1 MSPRRLLLDTA
12 SLYFR
17 AYYGVPTRYAL
28 DGTTPV
34 NAVRGLLDII
44 AKFVRETHPDE
55 VAACW
60 DNDWRPSWRVAL
72 VESYKAHR
80 VAGGPSARRADPR
93 LPIGAGGRGAE
104 SGVAEIADEA
114 LSVQVPLIAEVLR
127 AAGVPMVGA
136 DGYEADDVIG
146 TLATGA
152 PGPVEIVTG
161 DRDLFQLVTDDV
173 TVLYVARGI
182 SKYERVDDNWLATK
196 YGVTGAQYVDF
207 SVMRGDAS
215 DGLPG
220 VSGIGETTAARLLA
234 VHGDLEGIVSAP
246 DLSPSVA
253 AKIAAA
259 VDYIGRARQVV
270 AVRTD
275 LRLTGDLTLPRE
287 VADPVAYETLAHDL
301 QLGSAATR
309 LAEAMR
315 TR

>member
-17 AYYGVPTRYAL
+17 AYFGVPVLYAA

-34 NAVRGLLDII
+34 NAVRGLLDIV

-60 DNDWRPSWRVAL
+60 DNDWRPDWRVAL
-72 VESYKAHR
+72 VDSYKAHR
-80 VAGGPSARRADPR
+80 VAGGLPARPADPR
-93 LPIGAGGRGAE
+93 LPIGAGGRGAA
-104 SGVAEIADEA
+104 SGVAEIADAA
-114 LSVQVPLIAEVLR
+114 LSVQVPLIAAVLE
-127 AAGVPMVGA
+127 AAGIATVGA

-146 TLATGA
+146 TLATNA
-152 PGPVEIVTG
+152 PGHVDVVTG

-182 SKYERVDDNWLATK
+182 SKYETVDDGWLAMR
-196 YGVTGAQYVDF
+196 YGICGAQYVDY

-220 VSGIGETTAARLLA
+220 VAGIGEKTAARLLA
-234 VHGDLEGIVSAP
+234 EHGNLEGIASATS
-246 DLSPSVA
+246 LSPG
-253 AKIAAA
+253 IAARLDA
-259 VDYIGRARQVV
+259 AAEYIARARQVV

-275 LRLTGDLTLPRE
+275 LPLTGDLTLPRE
-287 VADPVAYETLAHDL
+287 VADAAAFQELTDLLA
-301 QLGSAATR
+301 LGSPAGR
-309 LAEAMR
+309 LVEAMR
-315 TR
+315 NR

>member
-17 AYYGVPTRYAL
+17 AYFGVPVLYAA

-60 DNDWRPSWRVAL
+60 DNDWRPEWRVAL
-72 VESYKAHR
+72 VDSYKAHR
-80 VAGGPSARRADPR
+80 VAGGLPATKADPR
-93 LPIGAGGRGAE
+93 LPIGAGGRGAA
-104 SGVAEIADEA
+104 SGVAEIADAA
-114 LSVQVPLIAEVLR
+114 LSIQVPLISAVLE
-127 AAGVPMVGA
+127 AAGIPMVGA

-146 TLATGA
+146 SLATSA
-152 PGPVEIVTG
+152 PGHVDVVTG

-182 SKYERVDDNWLATK
+182 SKYETVDDAWLATR
-196 YGVTGAQYVDF
+196 YGICGAQYVDY

-220 VSGIGETTAARLLA
+220 VAGIGEKTASALLA
-234 VHGDLEGIVSAP
+234 EHGDLEGIAAATT
-246 DLSPSVA
+246 LSPSVA
-253 AKIAAA
+253 AKLSAAA
-259 VDYIGRARQVV
+259 DYIGRARQVV

-275 LRLTGDLTLPRE
+275 LHLPGDLTLPRE
-287 VADPVAYETLAHDL
+287 VAHPEVFEALTTELA
-301 QLGSAATR
+301 LGSPAGR
-309 LAEAMR
+309 LVEAMR
-315 TR
+315 NR

>member
-1 MSPRRLLLDTA
+1 MPPRRLLLDTA

-17 AYYGVPTRYAL
+17 AYFGVPPLYAA

-72 VESYKAHR
+72 IDSYKSHR
-80 VAGGPSARRADPR
+80 VAGGASGAPADPS
-93 LPIGAGGRGAE
+93 LPIGAGGRGAA
-104 SGVAEIADEA
+104 SGVAEIAEAA
-114 LSVQVPLIAEVLR
+114 LSIQVPLIAAVLD
-127 AAGVPMVGA
+127 AAGIATVGA

-152 PGPVEIVTG
+152 PGHVDIVTG

-173 TVLYVARGI
+173 SVLYVARGI
-182 SKYERVDDNWLATK
+182 SKYETVDDGWLATR
-196 YGVTGAQYVDF
+196 YGICGAQYVDYA
-207 SVMRGDAS
+207 VLRGDPS

-220 VSGIGETTAARLLA
+220 VPGIGEKTAANLLA
-234 VHGDLEGIVSAP
+234 EHGDLEGIAAATT
-246 DLSPSVA
+246 LSPSVA
-253 AKIAAA
+253 AKLAAA
-259 VDYIGRARQVV
+259 ADYIGRARQVV

-275 LRLTGDLTLPRE
+275 LLLPGDLSLPRE
-287 VADPVAYETLAHDL
+287 VADPARFDQLCTELS
-301 QLGSAATR
+301 LGSSATR
-309 LAEAMR
+309 FAEALR
-315 TR
+315 DR

>member
-17 AYYGVPTRYAL
+17 AYYGVPARYAL

-34 NAVRGLLDII
+34 NAVRGLLDMI
-44 AKFVRETHPDE
+44 AKFVLQTHPDE

-72 VESYKAHR
+72 VDSYKAHR
-80 VAGGPSARRADPR
+80 VAGGPDGRPADPR

-146 TLATGA
+146 TLATNA
-152 PGPVEIVTG
+152 PGHVDIVTG
-161 DRDLFQLVTDDV
+161 DRDLFQLVNDDV
-173 TVLYVARGI
+173 SVLYVARGI
-182 SKYERVDDNWLATK
+182 SKYETVDDGWLATK

-234 VHGDLEGIVSAP
+234 VHGDLEGIVAAP

-275 LRLTGDLTLPRE
+275 LDLPGDVTLPRE
-287 VADPVAYETLAHDL
+287 LDDPVAYETLSHDL
-301 QLGSAATR
+301 QLGSSAAR

>member
-17 AYYGVPTRYAL
+17 AYFGVPMLYAA

-60 DNDWRPSWRVAL
+60 DNDWRPEWRVAL
-72 VESYKAHR
+72 IDSYKAHR
-80 VAGGPSARRADPR
+80 VAGGLPAAHGDPR
-93 LPIGAGGRGAE
+93 LPVGAGGRGAE
-104 SGVAEIADEA
+104 SGVAEIADAA
-114 LSVQVPLIAEVLR
+114 LSIQVPLISAVLE
-127 AAGVPMVGA
+127 AAGIAMVGA

-146 TLATGA
+146 SLATTA
-152 PGPVEIVTG
+152 PGHVDVVTG

-173 TVLYVARGI
+173 SVLYVARGI
-182 SKYERVDDNWLATK
+182 SKYETVDDGWLASR
-196 YGVTGAQYVDF
+196 YGICGAQYVDY

-220 VSGIGETTAARLLA
+220 VAGIGEKTAAKLLA
-234 VHGDLEGIVSAP
+234 EHGDLEGIASSTT
-246 DLSPSVA
+246 LSPSIA
-253 AKIAAA
+253 AKLSAAA
-259 VDYIGRARQVV
+259 DYIGRARQVV

-275 LRLTGDLTLPRE
+275 LALPGDLTLPRE
-287 VADPVAYETLAHDL
+287 VANPGTFEELSELLA
-301 QLGSAATR
+301 LGSAAGR
-309 LAEAMR
+309 LVEAMR
-315 TR
+315 NR

>member
-17 AYYGVPTRYAL
+17 AYFGVPVLYAA

-60 DNDWRPSWRVAL
+60 DNDWRPEWRVAL
-72 VESYKAHR
+72 VDSYKAHR
-80 VAGGPSARRADPR
+80 VAGGLPARRADPR
-93 LPIGAGGRGAE
+93 LPIGAGGRGAA
-104 SGVAEIADEA
+104 SGVAEIADAA
-114 LSVQVPLIAEVLR
+114 LSIQVPLISAVLE
-127 AAGVPMVGA
+127 AAGIPMVGA

-146 TLATGA
+146 SLATSA
-152 PGPVEIVTG
+152 PGHVDVVTG

-182 SKYERVDDNWLATK
+182 SKYETVDDAWLATR
-196 YGVTGAQYVDF
+196 YGICGAQYVDY
-207 SVMRGDAS
+207 SVLRGDAS

-220 VSGIGETTAARLLA
+220 VAGIGEKTASALLA
-234 VHGDLEGIVSAP
+234 EHGDLEGIAAATT
-246 DLSPSVA
+246 LSPSVA
-253 AKIAAA
+253 AKLSAAA
-259 VDYIGRARQVV
+259 DYIGRARQVV

-275 LRLTGDLTLPRE
+275 LLLPGDLTLPRE
-287 VADPVAYETLAHDL
+287 VAHPEAFEALTAELA
-301 QLGSAATR
+301 LGSPAAR
-309 LAEAMR
+309 LVEAMR
-315 TR
+315 NR